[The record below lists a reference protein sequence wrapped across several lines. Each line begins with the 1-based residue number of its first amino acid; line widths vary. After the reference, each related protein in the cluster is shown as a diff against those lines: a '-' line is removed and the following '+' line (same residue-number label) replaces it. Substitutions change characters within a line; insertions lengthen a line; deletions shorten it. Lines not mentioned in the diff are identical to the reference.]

1 GARNGRD
8 RHTHPVGVTR
18 VAIRFVSTSS
28 AMTAATP
35 SPAETS
41 SRGCMSRTTA
51 LQPTSRVVMR
61 YSLRQAHCGAGG
73 ADRRCSLD
81 GADHLGV
88 RIVAV
93 AYTSVTRDADRILH
107 GRSRRVSRR
116 KDTMR
121 PVLRYKTLV
130 TRQVK
135 QVGRGPL
142 PDGSPRMW
150 SPITST
156 LIMGKHDAVLVDPP
170 LTVEQADE
178 VGDWVAASGRNLTQI
193 YITHGHGDHW
203 FGALST
209 LERFPGVTVRATE
222 GTAK

>member
-1 GARNGRD
+1 
-8 RHTHPVGVTR
+8 
-18 VAIRFVSTSS
+18 
-28 AMTAATP
+28 
-35 SPAETS
+35 
-41 SRGCMSRTTA
+41 
-51 LQPTSRVVMR
+51 MR

-116 KDTMR
+116 KDTMS
-121 PVLRYKTLV
+121 PVLRYKTFV

-170 LTVEQADE
+170 LTDAQAAE
-178 VGDWVAASGRNLTQI
+178 VGDCIDASGRTLRRI
-193 YITHGHGDHW
+193 YITHGRGDHR
-203 FGALST
+203 FGAIPLM
-209 LERFPGVTVRATE
+209 LRFPDASMLATS
-222 GTAK
+222 GSKNLMAAQNQSGFRKLFWDIVFP